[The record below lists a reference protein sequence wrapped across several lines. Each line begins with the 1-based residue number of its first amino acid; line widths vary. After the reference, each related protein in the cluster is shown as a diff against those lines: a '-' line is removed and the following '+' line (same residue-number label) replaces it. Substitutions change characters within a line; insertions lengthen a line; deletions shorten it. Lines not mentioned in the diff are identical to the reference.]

1 VFPRVAIEITDRA
14 VDQIKSLL
22 HEEGMD
28 AGGLRVGIKGGGCS
42 GLSYNLGFESE
53 TRKGDKVFERDD
65 VKLFCDLK
73 SYIYLNNTMLDFDDG
88 LTGKGFVFMN
98 PNAKNTCGCGES
110 FSV

>member
-1 VFPRVAIEITDRA
+1 MAIEIADRA
-14 VDQIKSLL
+14 VEQIKKLL
-22 HEEGMD
+22 VNEGIA

-42 GLSYNLGFESE
+42 GLSYSLGFESE
-53 TRKGDKVFERDD
+53 VRKGDKVFERDD

-73 SYIYLNNTMLDFDDG
+73 SYIYLNNTLLDFDDG